1 MNVPFLIPVPRAG
14 RAPSLAAAWGA
25 LAMCLAALLGGCV
38 SAGSGPTERQVAG
51 STREIVTASD
61 EGEAAKRARLRLEL
75 ASAYFAQGQTTTAL
89 DEVKQAL
96 AADPRSIPAYNLRG
110 LIYASLNEP
119 ALADESFRRALQINP
134 EDPDTLHNVAWT
146 LCQQRR
152 WAESVTQFRAAIAS
166 PASRDPSRSWLAMGV
181 CQARSGDFANAE
193 KSLARSYELDPSNPA
208 TAMNLADVLYRR
220 ADFDRARFYVKRVNA
235 VPEFVNAESLWLA
248 ARIENR
254 LGNARGVEE
263 YGALLRQRF
272 PTARET
278 QALERRRFDD

>member
-1 MNVPFLIPVPRAG
+1 MTL
-14 RAPSLAAAWGA
+14 L
-25 LAMCLAALLGGCV
+25 ALLGGCV

-51 STREIVTASD
+51 STRDIVTASD

-96 AADPRSIPAYNLRG
+96 AADPKSIPAYNLRG

-134 EDPDTLHNVAWT
+134 EDADTLHNVAWT

-152 WAESVTQFRAAIAS
+152 WAESFTQFRAAIAS
-166 PASRDPSRSWLAMGV
+166 PASRDPSRSWLALGV
-181 CQARSGDFANAE
+181 CQARSGDLAGAE
-193 KSLARSYELDPSNPA
+193 KSLARAYELDPSNPA

-220 ADFDRARFYVKRVNA
+220 AEFDRARFYVKRVNA

-263 YGALLRQRF
+263 YGAQLRQRF
-272 PTARET
+272 PKARET

>member
-1 MNVPFLIPVPRAG
+1 MNVPLLTAWPPAG
-14 RAPSLAAAWGA
+14 RAPSKGVWWVA
-25 LAMCLAALLGGCV
+25 LALLVPLLGGCV
-38 SAGSGPTERQVAG
+38 AAGSGPVERQVAG
-51 STREIVTASD
+51 STRDIVTASD
-61 EGEAAKRARLRLEL
+61 EGDAQKRARLRLEL

-96 AADPRSIPAYNLRG
+96 AADPKSTAAYNLRG

-134 EDPDTLHNVAWT
+134 EDPDTLHNMGWT

-152 WAESVTQFRAAIAS
+152 WAESVTQFRAAIAA
-166 PASRDPSRSWLAMGV
+166 PMQRDPSRSWLALGV
-181 CQARSGDFANAE
+181 CQARAGDLANAE

-220 ADFDRARFYVKRVNA
+220 ADFERSRFYVKRVNA

-263 YGALLRQRF
+263 YGAQLRQRF
-272 PTARET
+272 PRSREA